1 MSELTKIKRVT
12 GREILDSR
20 GNPTVEAQVELVCGI
35 CGRAAVPSGASTGQ
49 FEAVELRDG
58 GSRYHGK
65 GVLTAV
71 ENINTRLAC
80 AVTDRDALRQ
90 KEIDRL
96 LRETDG
102 TENKEKLGANA
113 VLAVSLAC
121 ACAVANA
128 LELPLYRYLGGTA
141 ACRLPVPMM
150 NILNGGC
157 HADNTVDFQEFMIM
171 PVGAPD
177 FREALR
183 MCAEIYHTLRILL
196 KERGLSTAVGDEGGF
211 APNLKD
217 AKEVLSVIVDAVSK
231 SGYVPGQDIA
241 IAMDAAASE
250 LYDEVSGQYLFPG
263 ESTMAGAPIRR
274 SAQEMVDYLESLTK
288 QFPIVSIEDGLHE
301 EDWSGWELLT
311 KRLGS
316 RVQLVDRKSVV

>member
-35 CGRAAVPSGASTGQ
+35 CGHAAVPSGASTGQ

-71 ENINTRLAC
+71 ENIDTRLAC
-80 AVTDRDALRQ
+80 AVMNRDALKQ

-96 LRETDG
+96 LREADG

-121 ACAVANA
+121 ASAVANA

-171 PVGAPD
+171 PVGAPN

-183 MCAEIYHTLRILL
+183 R
-196 KERGLSTAVGDEGGF
+196 
-211 APNLKD
+211 
-217 AKEVLSVIVDAVSK
+217 
-231 SGYVPGQDIA
+231 
-241 IAMDAAASE
+241 
-250 LYDEVSGQYLFPG
+250 
-263 ESTMAGAPIRR
+263 
-274 SAQEMVDYLESLTK
+274 
-288 QFPIVSIEDGLHE
+288 
-301 EDWSGWELLT
+301 
-311 KRLGS
+311 
-316 RVQLVDRKSVV
+316 